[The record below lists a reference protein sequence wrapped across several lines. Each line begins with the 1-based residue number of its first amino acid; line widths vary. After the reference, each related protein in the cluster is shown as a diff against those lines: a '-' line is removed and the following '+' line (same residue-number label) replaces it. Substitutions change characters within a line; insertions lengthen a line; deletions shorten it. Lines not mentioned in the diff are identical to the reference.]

1 MKFRLTMP
9 VFGIITGLLISTGA
23 LAANPH
29 VKMRTNQ
36 GEIVIELY
44 PDKAPKTVANFL
56 QYVSNGH
63 YNGTVFHR
71 TIQKFVIQGGGFTP
85 DFQYKPTLDP
95 VPNEAT
101 NGLRNEPGALS
112 MARAY
117 DPDSATAQFFI
128 NLDDNKFLNHHRP
141 HPDYYGYCVFGK
153 VVQGMDIAKKIGA
166 LPTTAG
172 GPFDAD
178 VPVEPV
184 VIEEIALATE
194 PSVEPD
200 KAAPAKSRKKNPK
213 SKKEK
218 THG

>member
-1 MKFRLTMP
+1 MKFLAM
-9 VFGIITGLLISTGA
+9 VIVGLLASTGA
-23 LAANPH
+23 LAANPQ
-29 VKMRTNQ
+29 VKMRTNL
-36 GEIVIELY
+36 GEIVLELY

-56 QYVSNGH
+56 QYVNSGH

-71 TIQKFVIQGGGFTP
+71 TIQQFVIQGGGFTP
-85 DFQYKPTLDP
+85 DFQYKPTLAP
-95 VPNEAT
+95 VPNEAA
-101 NGLRNEPGALS
+101 NGLRNERGTLA

-153 VVQGMDIAKKIGA
+153 VIKGMDIAKKIGA
-166 LPTTAG
+166 LPTAAG
-172 GPFDAD
+172 GPFTAD

-194 PSVEPD
+194 PSAD
-200 KAAPAKSRKKNPK
+200 TSKAAPAKSRKKNPQ

>member
-1 MKFRLTMP
+1 MKLRL
-9 VFGIITGLLISTGA
+9 ILLMAGMFISCAA
-23 LAANPH
+23 LAANPL
-29 VKMRTNQ
+29 VNMRTSQ
-36 GEIVIELY
+36 GDIVLELY

-56 QYVSNGH
+56 HYVGSGH
-63 YNGTVFHR
+63 YNGTLFHR

-85 DFQYKPTLDP
+85 DFQQKSTLAP
-95 VPNEAT
+95 VPNEAA
-101 NGLRNEPGALS
+101 NGLRNEPGTLA

-153 VVQGMDIAKKIGA
+153 VIKGMDIAKKIGA
-166 LPTTAG
+166 LPTAAG
-172 GPFDAD
+172 GPFTAD

-194 PSVEPD
+194 PSAD
-200 KAAPAKSRKKNPK
+200 TSKAAPAKSRKKNPQ

>member
-1 MKFRLTMP
+1 MKFHLIM
-9 VFGIITGLLISTGA
+9 VIAGLLISTGA
-23 LAANPH
+23 FAANPQ

-36 GEIVIELY
+36 GDILLELY

-56 QYVSNGH
+56 HYVNSGH

-71 TIQKFVIQGGGFTP
+71 TIPQFVIQGGGFTP
-85 DFQYKPTLDP
+85 DLQYRPTLDP
-95 VPNEAT
+95 VPNEAA
-101 NGLRNEPGALS
+101 NGLKNERGTLA

-153 VVQGMDIAKKIGA
+153 VIKGMDIAKKIGS
-166 LPTTAG
+166 LPTSGG
-172 GPFDAD
+172 GPFAAD
-178 VPVEPV
+178 VPTEPV

-194 PSVEPD
+194 PSVE
-200 KAAPAKSRKKNPK
+200 APKVAPTKSRKKTPQ

-218 THG
+218 NHG